1 MGEPRDPYLEK
12 LKTQLDEWNREL
24 NRLEAEI
31 QKAKADERN
40 RYEIRI
46 KGIGEKELVNNAAGS
61 RTAPKIKP

>member
-1 MGEPRDPYLEK
+1 MGEPRDADLEK
-12 LKTQLDEWNREL
+12 LKTQLDEWNGEL

-46 KGIGEKELVNNAAGS
+46 KGLREKELVNKAAGC
-61 RTAPKIKP
+61 RTGPKIKP

>member
-1 MGEPRDPYLEK
+1 MGEPRDADLEK
-12 LKTQLDEWNREL
+12 LKTQLDEWNGEL

-46 KGIGEKELVNNAAGS
+46 KGFVKKNW
-61 RTAPKIKP
+61 